1 MEREDRPKELHTEA
15 DDEKPLTSRE
25 AEVMGEQ
32 AVRRLRDIPKE
43 RQTVFGEVDEGFD
56 NEDQADAHHADPG
69 EHV

>member
-15 DDEKPLTSRE
+15 DDETPLTSRE
-25 AEVMGEQ
+25 AEAMGEQ
-32 AVRRLRDIPKE
+32 AVRRLRDIPAE
-43 RQTVFGEVDEGFD
+43 RQTVYGDVDEGFD

>member
-1 MEREDRPKELHTEA
+1 MEREDRPNELHTEA
-15 DDEKPLTSRE
+15 DDEEPLTSRE
-25 AEVMGEQ
+25 AEVMGAQ

-43 RQTVFGEVDEGFD
+43 RQTVYGEVDEGFD